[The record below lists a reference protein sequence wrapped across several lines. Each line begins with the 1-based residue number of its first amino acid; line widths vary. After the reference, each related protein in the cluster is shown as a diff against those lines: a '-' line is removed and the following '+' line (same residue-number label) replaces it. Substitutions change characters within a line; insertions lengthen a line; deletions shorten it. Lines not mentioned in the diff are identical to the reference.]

1 MDIKTLQQAQNSNKK
16 HKKLEEEVKN
26 HSVVVDKVVDCGARL
41 YNSPEYSQ
49 IVQENSTKLTETW
62 AELLSAIQIK
72 AGQLKLI
79 LTAQQFFF
87 EVAEVESWIKDKI
100 SGMKAA
106 EFGKDEDSSVK
117 LLTKHKAV
125 ELEVDTYSGIVQ
137 EISATATKLT
147 NNNHPDCKQIKSRD
161 EMLSRELKNLK
172 NISKVRRDR
181 LVEVDMINIII
192 ITLYITISKA
202 IEAHVYKRESDEFR
216 AWIGKQ

>member
-26 HSVVVDKVVDCGARL
+26 HSVVVDKVVNSGAL
-41 YNSPEYSQ
+41 LSSSPEYSQ
-49 IVQENSTKLTETW
+49 VVEENTSKLTEAW
-62 AELLSAIQIK
+62 SELLSAIQMK
-72 AGQLKLI
+72 AAQLKLI

-87 EVAEVESWIKDKI
+87 EVAEVESWIKDKN

-125 ELEVDTYSGIVQ
+125 ELEVDTYSGIVK
-137 EISATATKLT
+137 EISATASKLT
-147 NNNHPDCKQIKSRD
+147 NSNHPDSKQIKSRD

-181 LVEVDMINIII
+181 LVEVDI
-192 ITLYITISKA
+192 L
-202 IEAHVYKRESDEFR
+202 
-216 AWIGKQ
+216 

>member
-1 MDIKTLQQAQNSNKK
+1 M
-16 HKKLEEEVKN
+16 KN
-26 HSVVVDKVVDCGARL
+26 HSVVVDKVVNSGAL
-41 YNSPEYSQ
+41 LSSSPEYSQ
-49 IVQENSTKLTETW
+49 VVEENTSKLTEAW
-62 AELLSAIQIK
+62 SELLTAIQTK

-87 EVAEVESWIKDKI
+87 EVAEVESWIKDKN

-125 ELEVDTYSGIVQ
+125 ELEVDTYSGIVK
-137 EISATATKLT
+137 EISATASKLT
-147 NNNHPDCKQIKSRD
+147 NNNHPDSKQIKSRD

-181 LVEVDMINIII
+181 LVEVEI
-192 ITLYITISKA
+192 L
-202 IEAHVYKRESDEFR
+202 
-216 AWIGKQ
+216 